1 MLRSARQPNAAE
13 EDGAFVVRKSERAY
27 SWLREEILSFRMQPG
42 MFIDKVEVCE
52 KLGVSKQPVT
62 AALTRLE
69 QEGLVEIYPQRGSY
83 VARLRLGAMTEG
95 LFIRG
100 ALEAASVR
108 RLAEEGNDLLL
119 HGLKRN
125 LEAQEAALATD
136 NPGRYYTLDHEFHV
150 AIARAMPFPQVAHQI
165 DIGLATVKRCHE
177 LFRPD
182 VVSIRSSFEAHRRIV
197 AALEAKD
204 GGTAAREMSR
214 HVQEYTAMLHAF
226 AEARPELFVG

>member
-1 MLRSARQPNAAE
+1 MLRHARHVSGT
-13 EDGAFVVRKSERAY
+13 EDDGTAVVRKSERAY

-83 VARLRLGAMTEG
+83 VARLRLGAMTES

-100 ALEAASVR
+100 ALEAAAMR
-108 RLAEEGNDLLL
+108 RLAEDGNDLLT
-119 HGLKRN
+119 HTLKKT
-125 LEAQEAALATD
+125 LDSQEAALAAE
-136 NPGRYYTLDHEFHV
+136 NPGRYYTLDQDFHF
-150 AIARAMPFPQVAHQI
+150 AIAKALPFPQVAHQI

-182 VVSIRSSFEAHRRIV
+182 VKSIRGSYEGHRRIV
-197 AALEAKD
+197 AALEARD
-204 GGTAAREMSR
+204 GEVASQEMTR
-214 HVQEYTAMLHAF
+214 HVSEYAAMLRAF

>member
-1 MLRSARQPNAAE
+1 MLRGARQPMRT
-13 EDGAFVVRKSERAY
+13 EDEGGAVLRKSERAY

-83 VARLRLGAMTEG
+83 VARLRLGAMTES
-95 LFIRG
+95 LFVRG
-100 ALEAASVR
+100 ALEAAAVR
-108 RLAEEGNDLLL
+108 RLAEEGNDILL
-119 HGLKRN
+119 HTLKRI
-125 LEAQEAALATD
+125 LEAQETALAAE
-136 NPGRYYTLDHEFHV
+136 NLARYYGLDQDFHL
-150 AIARAMPFPQVAHQI
+150 AIARALPFPQVAHQI
-165 DIGLATVKRCHE
+165 DIGLATVKRCRE

-182 VVSIRSSFEAHRRIV
+182 VKSVRGSYEGHLRIV
-197 AALEAKD
+197 AALETHD
-204 GGTAAREMSR
+204 VEAATREMTH
-214 HVQEYTAMLHAF
+214 HVSEYGAMLNAF

>member
-1 MLRSARQPNAAE
+1 MLRSAKHMVGAE
-13 EDGAFVVRKSERAY
+13 DETGMVVRKSERAY
-27 SWLREEILSFRMQPG
+27 QWLRDEILSFRMQPG

-52 KLGVSKQPVT
+52 KLSVSKQPVT

-83 VARLRLGAMTEG
+83 VARLRLGAMTES

-100 ALEAASVR
+100 ALEAAAVR
-108 RLAEEGNDLLL
+108 RIAADGNEVLL

-125 LEAQEAALATD
+125 LEAQEAAITSD
-136 NPGRYYTLDHEFHV
+136 NGSRFYALDQEFHA
-150 AIARAMPFPQVAHQI
+150 AIARAVPFPQVAHQI

-182 VVSIRSSFEAHRRIV
+182 ARSLEGSFQGHTRIL
-197 AALEAKD
+197 AALEARD
-204 GGTAAREMSR
+204 GEAAAREMTA
-214 HVQEYTAMLHAF
+214 HVADYGAMLRRF
-226 AEARPELFVG
+226 AEQRPELFVG

>member
-1 MLRSARQPNAAE
+1 MLRHARHVSGAE
-13 EDGAFVVRKSERAY
+13 EDGGPVVRKSERAY

-83 VARLRLGAMTEG
+83 VARLRLGAMTES

-100 ALEAASVR
+100 ALEAAAVR
-108 RLAEEGNDLLL
+108 RLAEEGNDILT
-119 HGLKRN
+119 HILKRT
-125 LEAQEAALATD
+125 LDAQEAALGAE
-136 NPGRYYTLDHEFHV
+136 NPARYYVLDQEFHL
-150 AIARAMPFPQVAHQI
+150 AIAKALPYPQVAHQI

-182 VVSIRSSFEAHRRIV
+182 VKSIRSSFEGHRRIV
-197 AALEAKD
+197 AAFETRD
-204 GGTAAREMSR
+204 GERAAQEMTR
-214 HVQEYTAMLHAF
+214 HVSEYMAMLRAF
-226 AEARPELFVG
+226 ADARPELFVG

>member
-1 MLRSARQPNAAE
+1 MLRHARQTSSAE
-13 EDGAFVVRKSERAY
+13 EDGGAVVRKSERAY

-83 VARLRLGAMTEG
+83 VARLRLGAMMES

-100 ALEAASVR
+100 ALEAAAVR
-108 RLAEEGNDLLL
+108 RLSEDGNDLLVY
-119 HGLKRN
+119 GLKKN
-125 LEAQEAALATD
+125 LEAQEAALAAD
-136 NPGRYYTLDHEFHV
+136 NPGRYYGLDLDFHL
-150 AIARAMPFPQVAHQI
+150 AIAKALPYAQVAHQI

-182 VVSIRSSFEAHRRIV
+182 VKSIRGSCEGHRRIL
-197 AALEAKD
+197 AALEAHD
-204 GGTAAREMSR
+204 GETAAREMTR
-214 HVQEYTAMLHAF
+214 HVSEYAAMLNAF
-226 AEARPELFVG
+226 AEQRPELFVG